1 MIVTGRVH
9 EDMAR
14 YIVRDGVGEDKED
27 GLLITGEKR
36 VKIRKTI

>member
-1 MIVTGRVH
+1 
-9 EDMAR
+9 MAR

-36 VKIRKTI
+36 VEIRKLI